1 MNTYTNL
8 VSDLLLARVPGL
20 DKIAACRRGPRKRA
34 ASDQCVSTVPQP
46 GVSKSARR
54 KCAEAVMDPELD
66 KDAAG
71 CKRAAGCGQ
80 RKCASDY
87 AEALA
92 RVLRASRG

>member
-1 MNTYTNL
+1 MNAYTNL

-54 KCAEAVMDPELD
+54 KCAEAGMDPELD
-66 KDAAG
+66 KG
-71 CKRAAGCGQ
+71 AGCGQ
-80 RKCASDY
+80 RKRASDY

-92 RVLRASRG
+92 RVLRARRG

>member
-1 MNTYTNL
+1 MNAYTNL
-8 VSDLLLARVPGL
+8 VTDLLLARVPGL

-46 GVSKSARR
+46 GVPKSAHHKR
-54 KCAEAVMDPELD
+54 KKAIMDPELD
-66 KDAAG
+66 KDA
-71 CKRAAGCGQ
+71 GCGQ
-80 RKCASDY
+80 RKRASDY